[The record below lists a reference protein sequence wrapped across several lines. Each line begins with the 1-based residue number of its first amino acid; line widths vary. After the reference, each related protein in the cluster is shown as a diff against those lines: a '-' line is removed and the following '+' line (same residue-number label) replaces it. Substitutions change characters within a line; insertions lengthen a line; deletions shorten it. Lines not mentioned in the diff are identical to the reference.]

1 MERIAQDLRLDAARL
16 WRNAPVRR
24 LAYVLAAA
32 ACLALLAA
40 WWYTAHTASRL
51 EHDWLAQQS
60 ALLGRLAEEDPAL
73 AETWARLL
81 AHPERL
87 TPEDTERGRQLA
99 VQYGLTPELGAQL
112 SPMLRDYRA
121 RSAWML
127 AAGLFGLFAL
137 LALLLLRDNR
147 RQLLEIRKL
156 AVSLDNAIKHN
167 QRMDFRL
174 YEEGELGLLASSVQ
188 ELAFRLQQ
196 TIEQLH
202 RDKDFLK
209 DTIADI
215 SHQLKTPL
223 ASLAIYV
230 DLLQEGRVDPDT
242 AREFLGT
249 CRRELDRMEW
259 LTLTLLKL
267 ARLEANALPMQ
278 IRPAPIAETV
288 GRAEDAVARLA
299 EERGV
304 RIERV
309 CERDWTTMQAPDMD
323 TPTSQAPGTDSH
335 LSHASDTNNSSQSPA
350 TSSPQAHSTD
360 TDSPSPYASSPT
372 SRTSQ
377 TPDAGLLL
385 PHDPRWLAEAIVN
398 LLKNAVEISPPGST
412 VRLTEQAAAVFWRLS
427 VEDQGP
433 GIAEKHM
440 PYIFRKF
447 HRFSSGGSGV
457 GLGLPLAKSIV
468 ERHGGMLTASSLP
481 EGGARFVLTLPRHPF
496 SDSYNTVSEDPMPL

>member
-1 MERIAQDLRLDAARL
+1 MERIAQDLRLNAARL
-16 WRNAPVRR
+16 WRNAQVRR
-24 LAYVLAAA
+24 LAYLLAIA

-40 WWYTAHTASRL
+40 WWYVAHSARQL
-51 EHDWLAQQS
+51 ERDWLAQQS
-60 ALLGRLAEEDPAL
+60 ALLGRLSESDPAL
-73 AETWARLL
+73 AEAWARLL

-87 TPEDTERGRQLA
+87 TPEDMERGRELA
-99 VQYGLTPELGAQL
+99 AQYGLTPELKSQL
-112 SPMLRDYRA
+112 SPLLRDYRA

-127 AAGLFGLFAL
+127 AAGLLAGLAV
-137 LALLLLRDNR
+137 LAALLLRDNR

-156 AVSLDNAIKHN
+156 AISLDNAVKHN

-188 ELAFRLQQ
+188 ELAVRLQQ
-196 TIEQLH
+196 TIEQLN
-202 RDKDFLK
+202 RDRNFLK

-230 DLLQEGRVDPDT
+230 DLLQEGQVDPET

-278 IRPAPIAETV
+278 IRPEPISRTVDQAAE
-288 GRAEDAVARLA
+288 AVMRLA

-309 CERDWTTMQAPDMD
+309 RERDGITAPD
-323 TPTSQAPGTDSH
+323 
-335 LSHASDTNNSSQSPA
+335 
-350 TSSPQAHSTD
+350 TD
-360 TDSPSPYASSPT
+360 TDLSQASSPVTDSTPVLVSNAGLPQAPNGNPPPASHANAQPAQT
-372 SRTSQ
+372 S
-377 TPDAGLLL
+377 DAELLL

-398 LLKNAVEISPPGST
+398 LLKNAVEISPPGSV

-427 VEDQGP
+427 VDDQGP
-433 GIAEKHM
+433 GIEAKHM

-468 ERHGGMLTASSLP
+468 ERHGGLLTAASRP
-481 EGGARFVLTLPRHPF
+481 EGGARFVLTLPLHPLT
-496 SDSYNTVSEDPMPL
+496 DSYNSVSEDPMPL

>member
-1 MERIAQDLRLDAARL
+1 MERIARDLRLDAARL
-16 WRNAPVRR
+16 WRNAQVRR
-24 LAYVLAAA
+24 LAYLLAIA

-40 WWYTAHTASRL
+40 WWYIAHSAGRL
-51 EHDWLAQQS
+51 ERDWLAQQS
-60 ALLGRLAEEDPAL
+60 ALLGRLSETDPVLAEE
-73 AETWARLL
+73 WARLL

-87 TPEDTERGRQLA
+87 TPEDAERGRWLA
-99 VQYGLTPELGAQL
+99 AQYGLTPELKSQL
-112 SPMLRDYRA
+112 SPLLRDYRA

-156 AVSLDNAIKHN
+156 AISLDNAVKHN
-167 QRMDFRL
+167 QRMSFRL

-188 ELAFRLQQ
+188 ELAVRLQQ

-202 RDKDFLK
+202 RDKEFLK

-230 DLLQEGRVDPDT
+230 DLLQEGQVDPET

-278 IRPAPIAETV
+278 IRPAPIARTV
-288 GRAEDAVARLA
+288 DQAAEAVMRLA

-309 CERDWTTMQAPDMD
+309 RGQDGNAMKVPDTD
-323 TPTSQAPGTDSH
+323 LPPPQSPVTGLAPGQV
-335 LSHASDTNNSSQSPA
+335 SDTEMP
-350 TSSPQAHSTD
+350 P
-360 TDSPSPYASSPT
+360 PP
-372 SRTSQ
+372 SQ
-377 TPDAGLLL
+377 TGDEGLLL

-398 LLKNAVEISPPGST
+398 LLKNAIEISPPGSS
-412 VRLTEQAAAVFWRLS
+412 VRVSEQAAAVFWRLS

-433 GIAEKHM
+433 GIAEKHL

-468 ERHGGMLTASSLP
+468 ERHGGMLTAASRP
-481 EGGARFVLTLPRHPF
+481 EGGARFVLTLPRHPLA
-496 SDSYNTVSEDPMPL
+496 DSYDSVSKDPMPL